1 MKLIDFHGCLFVCD
15 RYPGRCF
22 EIIGGWS
29 REYAFCYDPEE
40 DAIARIPWD
49 EEVEQLP

>member
-1 MKLIDFHGCLFVCD
+1 MRLSDFKGCLFVCD

-29 REYAFCYDPEE
+29 GDLAYCYDPEE
-40 DAIARIPWD
+40 DAIAMLPWD
-49 EEVEQLP
+49 EEVEEIS